1 MAQIPPSNNRRVVI
15 NRRSNTGPK
24 NLDWFPNRSA
34 NLNSSSALSLQKSL
48 FQKPRQLWE
57 NLGFR
62 NKLTIFLLVGI
73 SISLLAITQ
82 ITVVLTQR
90 QAIADLDSSL
100 KINLSLLEEDIL
112 LAQTAME
119 DSATALAKLVEIS
132 GINIGDPAQ
141 ALAQQNRLEAVLGQA
156 ISINPNA
163 NLYFIIDSQGKPL
176 AHHLQMEVRD
186 FTQYPLL
193 PETAIPVTNYQSV
206 SPGEEFSFKEM
217 PIVADVFS
225 LKEPL
230 KGVELFSG
238 SMMQQLGLGRQAAIG
253 IRQQQ
258 IAGLPELQQPFAEGT
273 FDVDDGKAGLMLMAA
288 VPIQVNGE
296 MVGAAVLGTLINNNF
311 ELVDRLKQKQ
321 EFKLL
326 PSLLKI
332 GESVQMSPTQI

>member
-1 MAQIPPSNNRRVVI
+1 M
-15 NRRSNTGPK
+15 
-24 NLDWFPNRSA
+24 
-34 NLNSSSALSLQKSL
+34 
-48 FQKPRQLWE
+48 
-57 NLGFR
+57 
-62 NKLTIFLLVGI
+62 
-73 SISLLAITQ
+73 AITQ